1 MHLFFVHKFKTDLER
16 HDLLSMVAGDF
27 SEIYSRPEQ
36 HGKWNVIVS
45 CFFIDTAHN
54 ILEYLEIMSKCL
66 VINGYIIN
74 LGPLLYHFEDQSDP
88 SIELTYNEIM
98 NILPIFGFKIIYE
111 RKRENALK
119 CAYAQN
125 PNSMIQNYYN
135 CAFWI
140 AQKIKDVDIE
150 QFVKMKKEKEGNE
163 SKEDNG
169 DNGNDNDNDS
179 DDDGDIALKGHSNVG
194 GDKLPNNK
202 HGDEVERKQ
211 QLQNQLVTQN
221 LQFATQ
227 KIMNDKDQKG

>member
-1 MHLFFVHKFKTDLER
+1 MVKTDLER
-16 HDLLSMVAGDF
+16 QDLLSMVAGDF

-36 HGKWNVIVS
+36 HGAWNVIVS

-54 ILEYLEIMSKCL
+54 VLEYLEIMSKCL

-98 NILPIFGFKIIYE
+98 NILPIFGFKVIYE

-150 QFVKMKKEKEGNE
+150 QYVKMKKAKEEND
-163 SKEDNG
+163 SKEDN
-169 DNGNDNDNDS
+169 NDN

-194 GDKLPNNK
+194 GDKLPNDK
-202 HGDEVERKQ
+202 HTDEVERKQ

-221 LQFATQ
+221 LQFATR
-227 KIMNDKDQKG
+227 KIANDKHQKG